1 MLINRRDA
9 LALSAGMFFAAM
21 APAGLARAQGRK
33 TLRIAPHAALRVL
46 DPVVTNAYIT
56 RNHGYMVYDTLFSVD
71 AQYRPQPQMVQDW
84 SVTADALTW
93 TFTLRDG
100 LAFHDGQPVT
110 PADCIASIARWAKKD
125 VVGLRLAA
133 VTAGMEAVD
142 AKTFRISLK
151 EPFGPMLEGFA
162 RPSSIPLFIMPGR
175 IAALAPETVLE
186 EVVGSGPFR
195 FIPSE
200 FRPGVSWAYERN
212 DKYIPR
218 AEPPSALAGGKAVK
232 VDRVEIVSFPS
243 KQTAINALAKGEID
257 LIENIGADQRALLQ
271 DNKDVVV
278 RRRVGLNA
286 STIRFNWAQ
295 PPFDN
300 VKMRQAVQAVVT
312 QQDYMD
318 ASIGDPESYQL
329 CPALFGCGTPL
340 ETAAGFPDTGTADT
354 AKAKTLLQEAG
365 YNGEKI
371 VIITPGDI
379 ASFAPLAPLTQQI
392 LRQIGIPSEI
402 QTMEWSGFLAR
413 RAKPDPVAEGGW
425 NLAHAV
431 FDRIDLISPLG
442 NLNFDARG
450 KKAYTGFVDDPE
462 TEALKGRYQRET
474 DPAKQKAIAETMQQ
488 RAYDLVFYVPL
499 GTYFD
504 YEAFRADVSGY
515 VPSPVMVA
523 WGADKA

>member
-1 MLINRRDA
+1 MQINRRDA
-9 LALSAGMFFAAM
+9 LALSAGALLAAIN
-21 APAGLARAQGRK
+21 PARAQGKK
-33 TLRIAPHAALRVL
+33 TLRMAPHAALRVL

-56 RNHGYMVYDTLFSVD
+56 RNHAFMVYDTLFAVD
-71 AQYRPQPQMVQDW
+71 AQYRPQPQMVKEWTVSEDKL
-84 SVTADALTW
+84 AW
-93 TFTLRDG
+93 TFVLRDG

-110 PADCIASIARWAKKD
+110 AEDCIASIGRWSKKD

-133 VTAGMEAVD
+133 MTIGMRAVD
-142 AKTFRISLK
+142 ARTFRIDLK

-162 RPSSIPLFIMPGR
+162 RPSSIPLFIMPKR
-175 IAALAPETVLE
+175 IADLPADKVLE

-195 FIPSE
+195 FLQAE

-212 DKYIPR
+212 ENYVPR
-218 AEPPSALAGGKAVK
+218 TEAPDGLAGGKQVK
-232 VDRVEIVSFPS
+232 VDRVEVVWFPS

-257 LIENIGADQRALLQ
+257 LLENLNADQRSLLKG
-271 DNKDVVV
+271 NKDVVV
-278 RRRVGLNA
+278 RRRPGPNA

-318 ASIGDPESYQL
+318 ASIGDPASYQV

-340 ETAAGFPDTGTADT
+340 ETAVGFPDTGKPNI
-354 AKAKTLLQEAG
+354 AKAKALLQEAG
-365 YNGEKI
+365 YKGEKI

-379 ASFAPLAPLTQQI
+379 ASFAPLAPLTQQL

-402 QTMEWSGFLAR
+402 QTMEWSAFLAR
-413 RAKPDPVAEGGW
+413 RAKADPVAEGGW

-450 KKAYTGFVDDPE
+450 RGAYTGFVDDRE
-462 TEALKGRYQRET
+462 TETLKGRYQRET
-474 DPAKQKAIAETMQQ
+474 DPAKQKAIVEEMQK
-488 RAYDLVFYVPL
+488 RAYELVFYVPL

-504 YEAFRADVSGY
+504 YEAYRANVSDY
-515 VPSPVMVA
+515 VASPVMVT
-523 WGADKA
+523 WGVDKV

>member
-9 LALSAGMFFAAM
+9 LALSAGALFAAM
-21 APAGLARAQGRK
+21 SPARAQGKK
-33 TLRIAPHAALRVL
+33 TLRLAPHAALRVL

-56 RNHGYMVYDTLFSVD
+56 RNHAFMVYDTLFAVD
-71 AQYRPQPQMVQDW
+71 SQYRPQPQMVKEW
-84 SVTADALTW
+84 SVSDDKLAW
-93 TFTLRDG
+93 TFVLRDG

-110 PADCIASIARWAKKD
+110 AEDCIASIARWAKKD

-133 VTAGMEAVD
+133 VTAGMRAAD
-142 AKTFRISLK
+142 GRTIRIELK
-151 EPFGPMLEGFA
+151 EPFGPMLEAFA
-162 RPSSIPLFIMPGR
+162 RPSSIPLFIMPKR
-175 IAALAPETVLE
+175 IADLPADKVLE

-195 FIPSE
+195 FLPSE

-212 DKYIPR
+212 EKYVPR
-218 AEPPSALAGGKAVK
+218 SEPPDGLAGGKQAK
-232 VDRVEIVSFPS
+232 VDRVEVVWFPS

-257 LIENIGADQRALLQ
+257 LLENLNADQRSLLQ
-271 DNKDVVV
+271 GNKDVVI
-278 RRRVGLNA
+278 RRRLGPNA
-286 STIRFNWAQ
+286 STVRFNWAQ

-300 VKMRQAVQAVVT
+300 IKVRQAVQAVVT

-318 ASIGDPESYQL
+318 ASIGDPESYQV
-329 CPALFGCGTPL
+329 CPAFFGCGTPL
-340 ETAAGFPDTGTADT
+340 ETAVGFPDAGKPNI
-354 AKAKTLLQEAG
+354 AKAKALLQEAG
-365 YNGEKI
+365 YKGEKI

-379 ASFAPLAPLTQQI
+379 ASFAPLAPLTQQL

-402 QTMEWSGFLAR
+402 QTMEWSAFLAR

-450 KKAYTGFVDDPE
+450 KGAYTGFVDDPE

-474 DPAKQKAIAETMQQ
+474 DPAKQKAIVEAMQK
-488 RAYDLVFYVPL
+488 RAYELVFYIPL

-504 YEAFRADVSGY
+504 YEAFRSNVPGY

-523 WGADKA
+523 WGVDKV